1 MRSLSSKTTLF
12 FVFFPPPKKNF
23 VFCFSSLLCLFV
35 GRKNVF
41 VFSTYDKQKNRFT
54 TRVKKR
60 RAERRTYKIRG
71 PTQTHARE
79 TYIYRARVERKEERE
94 RERERFKK
102 RKKNEVVF
110 ISKRRRENNFEKR
123 VINNKRNV

>member
-1 MRSLSSKTTLF
+1 
-12 FVFFPPPKKNF
+12 
-23 VFCFSSLLCLFV
+23 V

-94 RERERFKK
+94 REREVQKEKK
-102 RKKNEVVF
+102 KTRLFLSPKEEEK
-110 ISKRRRENNFEKR
+110 IILRRE
-123 VINNKRNV
+123 

>member
-1 MRSLSSKTTLF
+1 LR
-12 FVFFPPPKKNF
+12 
-23 VFCFSSLLCLFV
+23 
-35 GRKNVF
+35 
-41 VFSTYDKQKNRFT
+41 
-54 TRVKKR
+54 
-60 RAERRTYKIRG
+60 
-71 PTQTHARE
+71 
-79 TYIYRARVERKEERE
+79 ERKRE

>member
-1 MRSLSSKTTLF
+1 
-12 FVFFPPPKKNF
+12 
-23 VFCFSSLLCLFV
+23 V

-94 RERERFKK
+94 RERG
-102 RKKNEVVF
+102 
-110 ISKRRRENNFEKR
+110 SKREKKTRLFLSPKEEEENNFEKR

>member
-1 MRSLSSKTTLF
+1 M
-12 FVFFPPPKKNF
+12 
-23 VFCFSSLLCLFV
+23 

-94 RERERFKK
+94 RERGSK
-102 RKKNEVVF
+102 REKKNEVVF
-110 ISKRRRENNFEKR
+110 ISKSQKKKKKIILRRE
-123 VINNKRNV
+123 

>member
-94 RERERFKK
+94 REREVQKEKK
-102 RKKNEVVF
+102 KTRLFLSPKEEE
-110 ISKRRRENNFEKR
+110 ENNFEKR
-123 VINNKRNV
+123 VINYKRNV